1 MRTRRYSVVDRQKR
15 RLIIP
20 FLLPAALIYGAITL
34 YPGLSTVYISFTEWG
49 GIGDATWIGLD
60 NFTRLLS
67 DSKLHQVA
75 GNTLLFVVM
84 GGAILFPLAIFF
96 ALATKSVKLGK
107 TYRFLILAPI
117 ALSVT
122 TAALLWKF
130 ALNPNFG
137 IVTEAFSAVGL
148 EGLANWEWLGEQST
162 AMLIVV
168 LATVWHGIGIWM
180 LFFVAAIERVP
191 PELREAATLDGASA
205 FQIFRYVTFPLIWEV
220 TRTLLILWVI
230 QASQAF
236 GFIIAMTNGGPLGA
250 TEVVGTHLYKQAFVD
265 FDYGYAAAIAIA
277 LTVIVLTLTVVSRRI
292 GGKSDGVQF

>member
-1 MRTRRYSVVDRQKR
+1 
-15 RLIIP
+15 
-20 FLLPAALIYGAITL
+20 
-34 YPGLSTVYISFTEWG
+34 
-49 GIGDATWIGLD
+49 
-60 NFTRLLS
+60 
-67 DSKLHQVA
+67 
-75 GNTLLFVVM
+75 M

-96 ALATKSVKLGK
+96 AIATKAVKFGK

-137 IVTEAFSAVGL
+137 IVTELFSVLGL
-148 EGLANWEWLGEQST
+148 DFLARWEWLGETST

-191 PELREAATLDGASA
+191 PELREAATLDGASP

-220 TRTLLILWVI
+220 TRTLLILWII

-277 LTVIVLTLTVVSRRI
+277 LSIVVLLLTVVSRRI
-292 GGKSDGVQF
+292 GGKSEGVQY